1 MTGSSNLTASALTN
15 DYDSFN
21 AMFAQIDRLAPNF
34 DDDGSTKH
42 KRTKASTKV
51 SLATPSPL
59 TPSPRSK
66 EAKRKR
72 PNNKAHISVGVKP
85 APGRGAGNSPLN
97 GATNAVRT
105 TKAAASFTT
114 NSKYV
119 GSRVCKSFDGVIHFG
134 TVKKY
139 LSSVNP
145 RWAVHYDDDDTED
158 MNKKELERAIELY
171 ERKKS
176 EDVENRSTAE
186 DADDGWDFGE
196 DAEIECDLSKMPHKP
211 IGLPQVALEE
221 TIEFLWEKGLLP
233 FQYNESRAEVVDD
246 WNDYNVFDWREGSG
260 GGTAVVSYKSH
271 PKVKVQVK
279 WRIMKGRRR
288 RKVSEWLFI
297 FIWRL
302 FHAFPCCIL
311 ESALFSKHKIIFSP
325 HHSGTHNLDQL
336 SQTTKE
342 FLFVDWHVQKGNLSS
357 ASIRT
362 LPFAWSRQK
371 VYNNHAGIVQW
382 FGGFV

>member
-1 MTGSSNLTASALTN
+1 
-15 DYDSFN
+15 
-21 AMFAQIDRLAPNF
+21 MFAQIDRLTPNLG
-34 DDDGSTKH
+34 DDGSTKH
-42 KRTKASTKV
+42 KRAKASTKA

-59 TPSPRSK
+59 TPSPISK
-66 EAKRKR
+66 EAKRKG

-97 GATNAVRT
+97 GATNGVRT

-158 MNKKELERAIELY
+158 MNKRELERAIELY

-196 DAEIECDLSKMPHKP
+196 DAEIECDLSETPHKP
-211 IGLPQVALEE
+211 IGLPRVALEE
-221 TIEFLWEKGLLP
+221 TIEFLWEKGVLP
-233 FQYNESRAEVVDD
+233 FQYNERRAEVVDD

-271 PKVKVQVK
+271 PKVKVRVK

-288 RKVSEWLFI
+288 RKVSEWLSF

-311 ESALFSKHKIIFSP
+311 ESALFLNTKSSFP
-325 HHSGTHNLDQL
+325 H
-336 SQTTKE
+336 TT
-342 FLFVDWHVQKGNLSS
+342 LAHT
-357 ASIRT
+357 I
-362 LPFAWSRQK
+362 
-371 VYNNHAGIVQW
+371 
-382 FGGFV
+382 